1 MWKCPVCDKENNAAM
16 VCPACG
22 YDRTC
27 DYEQYPTAFAVT
39 TAAPTH
45 TLRRQWQEMQS
56 SLAESEPQPARQAET
71 PPVTVF
77 LTLAEAAAGCRKT
90 VSLRSGED
98 RVRLT
103 LPIPAGVIYGE
114 KLHYLLFNIHGG
126 TQRDVIIRIRLYRSK
141 ILWNL
146 FLHLAALATIAMGL
160 SLCVLILSL
169 VIGIFGGSFVSPADA
184 LKMFLGSAACYAVF
198 GGPILICESVY
209 KKKYG
214 PKTLAESVR
223 CESPLVIP
231 LLLSDHT

>member
-1 MWKCPVCDKENNAAM
+1 MWKCPVCDQENTAAT

-27 DYEQYPTAFAVT
+27 DYERYPTAFAVT
-39 TAAPTH
+39 AATPTR
-45 TLRRQWQEMQS
+45 TLRREWREVQS
-56 SLAESEPQPARQAET
+56 SLAESAPQPARQAET
-71 PPVTVF
+71 QPVTVL

-90 VSLRSGED
+90 VSLKSGQD

-114 KLHYLLFNIHGG
+114 KLRYSLFNIHDG
-126 TQRDVIIRIRLYRSK
+126 TRRDVIIKIRLCRSK

-146 FLHLAALATIAMGL
+146 FLYLGALATIAMGL

-169 VIGIFGGSFVSPADA
+169 VIGIFGGSFVGPADA
-184 LKMFLGSAACYAVF
+184 LKVFLGSTACYAVF

-223 CESPLVIP
+223 CEVSRVIP
-231 LLLSDHT
+231 PILSDHI

>member
-1 MWKCPVCDKENNAAM
+1 MWKCPICDQENNAAT

-27 DYEQYPTAFAVT
+27 DYERYPTAFAVT
-39 TAAPTH
+39 TATPTP
-45 TLRRQWQEMQS
+45 TLRRQWREMQS
-56 SLAESEPQPARQAET
+56 SLAESAPQPARQAET
-71 PPVTVF
+71 QPVTVF

-90 VSLRSGED
+90 VSLRSGKN
-98 RVRLT
+98 RVRLA
-103 LPIPAGVIYGE
+103 LPIPAGVLYGE
-114 KLHYLLFNIHGG
+114 KLRYSLFNRSNG
-126 TQRDVIIRIRLYRSK
+126 TWRDVIIKIRLCRSK

-160 SLCVLILSL
+160 SLCALILSL
-169 VIGIFGGSFVSPADA
+169 VIGIFGGSFISPADA

-223 CESPLVIP
+223 CEVSRVIP
-231 LLLSDHT
+231 PILSDHI

>member
-1 MWKCPVCDKENNAAM
+1 MWKCPVCDQENAAT

-39 TAAPTH
+39 TATPTR
-45 TLRRQWQEMQS
+45 TLRRQWREVQS
-56 SLAESEPQPARQAET
+56 SLAKPAPQAAQQVET
-71 PPVTVF
+71 QPVTVL
-77 LTLAEAAAGCRKT
+77 LTLVEAAAGCRKT
-90 VSLRSGED
+90 VSLKSGQD

-114 KLHYLLFNIHGG
+114 KLRYLLFNINDG
-126 TQRDVIIRIRLYRSK
+126 TQRDVTIKIMLCRSK

-146 FLHLAALATIAMGL
+146 FLHLGALATIAMGL

-223 CESPLVIP
+223 CEVSRVIP
-231 LLLSDHT
+231 PILSDHI

>member
-1 MWKCPVCDKENNAAM
+1 MWKCPVCDQKNGADP
-16 VCPACG
+16 VCPNCG

-39 TAAPTH
+39 AATPTH
-45 TLRRQWQEMQS
+45 ILRRQWREMQS
-56 SLAESEPQPARQAET
+56 SLAESAPQPARQAET
-71 PPVTVF
+71 QPVTVF

-90 VSLRSGED
+90 VSLRSGKN
-98 RVRLT
+98 RVRLA
-103 LPIPAGVIYGE
+103 LPIPAGVLYGE
-114 KLHYLLFNIHGG
+114 KLRYSLFNRSNG
-126 TQRDVIIRIRLYRSK
+126 TQRDVTIKIMLCRSK

-146 FLHLAALATIAMGL
+146 FLHLGALATIAMGL

-223 CESPLVIP
+223 CEVSRVIP
-231 LLLSDHT
+231 PILSDHI

>member
-1 MWKCPVCDKENNAAM
+1 MWKCPVCDQENNAAT

-22 YDRTC
+22 SDRTC

-39 TAAPTH
+39 AAKPTH
-45 TLRRQWQEMQS
+45 TLRREWREMQS
-56 SLAESEPQPARQAET
+56 SLAESAPQPARQAET
-71 PPVTVF
+71 QPVTVF

-90 VSLRSGED
+90 VSLRSGKN
-98 RVRLT
+98 RVRLA
-103 LPIPAGVIYGE
+103 LPIPAGVLYGE
-114 KLHYLLFNIHGG
+114 KLRYSLFNRSNG
-126 TQRDVIIRIRLYRSK
+126 TWRYVTIKIRLYRFK

-160 SLCVLILSL
+160 SLCALILSL
-169 VIGIFGGSFVSPADA
+169 VIGIFGGSFISPADA

-223 CESPLVIP
+223 CEVSRVIP
-231 LLLSDHT
+231 PILSDHI

>member
-1 MWKCPVCDKENNAAM
+1 MWKCPVCDQENNAT
-16 VCPACG
+16 VCPRCG

-39 TAAPTH
+39 AATPTH
-45 TLRRQWQEMQS
+45 ILRRQWQEMQS
-56 SLAESEPQPARQAET
+56 SLAESAPQPARQAET
-71 PPVTVF
+71 QPVTVF

-90 VSLRSGED
+90 VSLRSGKN
-98 RVRLT
+98 RVRLA
-103 LPIPAGVIYGE
+103 LPIPAGVLYGE
-114 KLHYLLFNIHGG
+114 KLRYSLFNRSNG
-126 TQRDVIIRIRLYRSK
+126 TQRDVTIKIMLCRSK

-146 FLHLAALATIAMGL
+146 FLHLGALATIAMGL

-223 CESPLVIP
+223 CEVSRVIP
-231 LLLSDHT
+231 PILSDHI

>member
-1 MWKCPVCDKENNAAM
+1 MWKCPVCDQENAAT
-16 VCPACG
+16 VCPTCG

-27 DYEQYPTAFAVT
+27 DYEQYPTAFTVKHAT
-39 TAAPTH
+39 PTH
-45 TLRRQWQEMQS
+45 TLRREWREMQS
-56 SLAESEPQPARQAET
+56 TLAESAPQAAQQVET
-71 PPVTVF
+71 QPVTVL
-77 LTLAEAAAGCRKT
+77 LTLVEAATGCRKT
-90 VSLRSGED
+90 VSLRSGKN
-98 RVRLT
+98 RVRLA

-114 KLHYLLFNIHGG
+114 KLRYSLFNRSNG
-126 TQRDVIIRIRLYRSK
+126 TWRYVTIEIRLCRSK

-146 FLHLAALATIAMGL
+146 FLHLGALATIAMGL

-223 CESPLVIP
+223 CEVSRVIP
-231 LLLSDHT
+231 PILSDHI

>member
-1 MWKCPVCDKENNAAM
+1 MWKCPVCDQENNAT
-16 VCPACG
+16 VCPRCG

-39 TAAPTH
+39 AATPTH
-45 TLRRQWQEMQS
+45 ILRRQWREMQS
-56 SLAESEPQPARQAET
+56 SLAESAPQPARQAET
-71 PPVTVF
+71 QPVTVF

-90 VSLRSGED
+90 VSLRSGKN
-98 RVRLT
+98 RVRLA
-103 LPIPAGVIYGE
+103 LPIPAGVLYGE
-114 KLHYLLFNIHGG
+114 KLRYSLFNRSNG
-126 TQRDVIIRIRLYRSK
+126 TQRDVTIKIMLCRSK

-146 FLHLAALATIAMGL
+146 FLHLGALATIAMGL

-223 CESPLVIP
+223 CEVSRVIP
-231 LLLSDHT
+231 PILSDHI

>member
-1 MWKCPVCDKENNAAM
+1 MWKCPVCDQENTATA

-27 DYEQYPTAFAVT
+27 DYEQYPTAFTVKRAT
-39 TAAPTH
+39 PTH
-45 TLRRQWQEMQS
+45 TLRRQWQEIQS
-56 SLAESEPQPARQAET
+56 SLAKPAPQAAQQVET
-71 PPVTVF
+71 QPVTVL
-77 LTLAEAAAGCRKT
+77 LTLVEAATGCRKT
-90 VSLRSGED
+90 MSLKSGQD

-114 KLHYLLFNIHGG
+114 KLRYSLFNRSNG
-126 TQRDVIIRIRLYRSK
+126 TWRDVIIKIRLCRSK

-160 SLCVLILSL
+160 SLCALILSL
-169 VIGIFGGSFVSPADA
+169 VIGIFGGSFISPADA

-223 CESPLVIP
+223 CEVSRVIP
-231 LLLSDHT
+231 PILSDHI

>member
-1 MWKCPVCDKENNAAM
+1 MWKCPVCDQENTATA

-39 TAAPTH
+39 TAKPTA
-45 TLRRQWQEMQS
+45 TLRRQWREVQS
-56 SLAESEPQPARQAET
+56 SLAKPAPQAAQQVET
-71 PPVTVF
+71 QPVTVL
-77 LTLAEAAAGCRKT
+77 LTLVEAAAGCRKT
-90 VSLRSGED
+90 VSLKSGQD

-114 KLHYLLFNIHGG
+114 KLRYLLFNINDG
-126 TQRDVIIRIRLYRSK
+126 TQRNVTIKIMLCRSK

-146 FLHLAALATIAMGL
+146 FLHLGALATIAMGL

-223 CESPLVIP
+223 CESPLFIP
-231 LLLSDHT
+231 LILSDHT

>member
-1 MWKCPVCDKENNAAM
+1 MWKCPVCDQENNAT
-16 VCPACG
+16 VCPNCG

-27 DYEQYPTAFAVT
+27 DYERYPTAFAVT
-39 TAAPTH
+39 TATPTH
-45 TLRRQWQEMQS
+45 ILRRQWREMQS
-56 SLAESEPQPARQAET
+56 SLAESAPQPARQAET
-71 PPVTVF
+71 QPVTVF

-90 VSLRSGED
+90 VSLRSGKN
-98 RVRLT
+98 RVRLA
-103 LPIPAGVIYGE
+103 LPIPAGVLYGE
-114 KLHYLLFNIHGG
+114 KLRYSLFNRSNG
-126 TQRDVIIRIRLYRSK
+126 TQRDVTIKIMLCRSK

-146 FLHLAALATIAMGL
+146 FLHLGALATIAMGL

-223 CESPLVIP
+223 CEVSRVIP
-231 LLLSDHT
+231 PILSDHI

>member
-1 MWKCPVCDKENNAAM
+1 MWKCPVCDQENNAAT
-16 VCPACG
+16 VCPTCG

-39 TAAPTH
+39 TATPTH
-45 TLRRQWQEMQS
+45 ILRRRWQEMQS
-56 SLAESEPQPARQAET
+56 SLAESAPQPARQAET
-71 PPVTVF
+71 QPVTVF

-90 VSLRSGED
+90 VSLRSGKN
-98 RVRLT
+98 RVRLA
-103 LPIPAGVIYGE
+103 LPIPAGVLYGE
-114 KLHYLLFNIHGG
+114 KLRYSLFNRSNG
-126 TQRDVIIRIRLYRSK
+126 TQRDVTIKIMLCRSK

-146 FLHLAALATIAMGL
+146 FLHLGALATIAMGL

-223 CESPLVIP
+223 YEVSRVIP
-231 LLLSDHT
+231 PILSDHI

>member
-1 MWKCPVCDKENNAAM
+1 MWKCPVCDKENNAAT
-16 VCPACG
+16 VCPTCG
-22 YDRTC
+22 YDQTC
-27 DYEQYPTAFAVT
+27 DYERYPTAFAVT
-39 TAAPTH
+39 TATPTR
-45 TLRRQWQEMQS
+45 TLRRQWREMQS
-56 SLAESEPQPARQAET
+56 SLAESAPQPARQAET
-71 PPVTVF
+71 QPVTVF

-90 VSLRSGED
+90 VSLRSGKN
-98 RVRLT
+98 RVRLA
-103 LPIPAGVIYGE
+103 LPIPAGVLYGE
-114 KLHYLLFNIHGG
+114 KLRYSLFNRSNG
-126 TQRDVIIRIRLYRSK
+126 TQRDVTIKIMLCRSK

-146 FLHLAALATIAMGL
+146 FLHLGALATIAMGL

-223 CESPLVIP
+223 CEVSRVIP
-231 LLLSDHT
+231 PILSDHI

>member
-1 MWKCPVCDKENNAAM
+1 MWKCPVCDQENTVAT

-22 YDRTC
+22 YDQTC
-27 DYEQYPTAFAVT
+27 DYERYPTAFAVT
-39 TAAPTH
+39 AATPTH
-45 TLRRQWQEMQS
+45 ILRRQWREMQS
-56 SLAESEPQPARQAET
+56 SLAESAPQPARQAET
-71 PPVTVF
+71 QPVTVF

-90 VSLRSGED
+90 VSLRSGKN
-98 RVRLT
+98 RVRLA
-103 LPIPAGVIYGE
+103 LPIPAGVLYGE
-114 KLHYLLFNIHGG
+114 KLRYSLFNRSNG
-126 TQRDVIIRIRLYRSK
+126 TWRDVIIKIRLCRSK

-160 SLCVLILSL
+160 SLCALILSL
-169 VIGIFGGSFVSPADA
+169 VIGIFGGSFISPADA

-223 CESPLVIP
+223 CEVSRVIP
-231 LLLSDHT
+231 PILSDHI

>member
-1 MWKCPVCDKENNAAM
+1 
-16 VCPACG
+16 
-22 YDRTC
+22 
-27 DYEQYPTAFAVT
+27 
-39 TAAPTH
+39 
-45 TLRRQWQEMQS
+45 MQS
-56 SLAESEPQPARQAET
+56 SLAESAPQPARQAET
-71 PPVTVF
+71 QPVTVF

-90 VSLRSGED
+90 VSLRSGKN
-98 RVRLT
+98 RVRLA
-103 LPIPAGVIYGE
+103 LPIPAGVLYGE
-114 KLHYLLFNIHGG
+114 KLRYSLFNRSNG
-126 TQRDVIIRIRLYRSK
+126 TQRDVTIKIMLCRSK

-146 FLHLAALATIAMGL
+146 FLHLGALATIAMGL

-223 CESPLVIP
+223 CEVSRVIP
-231 LLLSDHT
+231 PILSDHI

>member
-1 MWKCPVCDKENNAAM
+1 MWKCPVCDQENTATA

-27 DYEQYPTAFAVT
+27 DYEQYPTAFTVKHAT
-39 TAAPTH
+39 PTH
-45 TLRRQWQEMQS
+45 TLRREWREMQS
-56 SLAESEPQPARQAET
+56 TLAESAPQAAQQVET
-71 PPVTVF
+71 QPVTVRR
-77 LTLAEAAAGCRKT
+77 TLVEAATGCRKT
-90 VSLRSGED
+90 VSLRSGKN
-98 RVRLT
+98 RVRLA

-114 KLHYLLFNIHGG
+114 KLRYSLFNRSNG
-126 TQRDVIIRIRLYRSK
+126 TWRYVTIEIRLCRSK

-146 FLHLAALATIAMGL
+146 FLHLGALATIAMGL

-223 CESPLVIP
+223 YKSPLVIP
-231 LLLSDHT
+231 LVLSDHT

>member
-1 MWKCPVCDKENNAAM
+1 MWKCPVCDKENTAT
-16 VCPACG
+16 VCPTCG

-27 DYEQYPTAFAVT
+27 DYEQYPTAFTVKHAT
-39 TAAPTH
+39 PTH
-45 TLRRQWQEMQS
+45 TLRREWREMQS
-56 SLAESEPQPARQAET
+56 TLAESAPQAAQQVET
-71 PPVTVF
+71 QPVTVL
-77 LTLAEAAAGCRKT
+77 LTLVEAATGCRKT
-90 VSLRSGED
+90 VSLRSGKN
-98 RVRLT
+98 RVRLA

-114 KLHYLLFNIHGG
+114 KLRYSLFNRSNG
-126 TQRDVIIRIRLYRSK
+126 TWRYVTIEIRLCRSK

-146 FLHLAALATIAMGL
+146 FLHLGALATIAMGL

-223 CESPLVIP
+223 YKSPLVIP
-231 LLLSDHT
+231 LVLSDHT

>member
-1 MWKCPVCDKENNAAM
+1 MWKCPVCDQENNAAT
-16 VCPACG
+16 VCPTCG

-39 TAAPTH
+39 TATPTH
-45 TLRRQWQEMQS
+45 ILRRRWQEMQS
-56 SLAESEPQPARQAET
+56 SLAESAPQPARQAET
-71 PPVTVF
+71 QPVTVF

-90 VSLRSGED
+90 VSLRSGKN
-98 RVRLT
+98 RVRLA
-103 LPIPAGVIYGE
+103 LPIPAGVLYGE
-114 KLHYLLFNIHGG
+114 KLRYSLFNRSNG
-126 TQRDVIIRIRLYRSK
+126 TQRDVTIKIMLCRSK

-146 FLHLAALATIAMGL
+146 FLHLGALATIAMGL

-223 CESPLVIP
+223 CEVSRVIP
-231 LLLSDHT
+231 PILSDHI